1 MEDEDNLIDCPVVAI
16 WGSDFELV
24 GKAFDVLEVWKGLAR
39 NVRGVAIPECGHL
52 PQEEQPERANQ
63 ARREFLRG
71 WGGGNHTTRLL
82 FWLRRHRNR
91 VRASPSRPGYP
102 RLGHS

>member
-52 PQEEQPERANQ
+52 PQEEQPERVNQ
-63 ARREFLRG
+63 ELREFLRG
-71 WGGGNHTTRLL
+71 WGGGNPGTPQFLWVTRHPS
-82 FWLRRHRNR
+82 WARSCRRH
-91 VRASPSRPGYP
+91 P
-102 RLGHS
+102 